1 MDVSCELEQV
11 LHPRE
16 GGPVVLG
23 VKCLHGDEKPRE
35 KPSLSIAA
43 ALDRSASMRG
53 QKLEDMKVAARGL
66 IHRLGPRD
74 RLVLVAFDEGAE
86 VLAAGPVVD
95 RDDFLAEVDRIECL
109 SGTNIQLALETAG
122 RYLRAD
128 PEARSVKRLLLLTDG
143 EASKG
148 DTSADGL
155 ARIAA
160 AHASFEI
167 VTTCLGFGLDYD
179 ELVLDQIA
187 TAGAG
192 RLHHVDAPG
201 KLSEIYGAELDRM
214 RALVAP
220 WISVTVIP
228 SEEARVHGSR
238 NTYPMKRKGRGF
250 ELEISDLSQDEARW
264 VLFDLHVP
272 PARATDEAPLATVIV
287 QWKDTRG
294 ELHEKRQEIVA
305 RYGDDENVKKA
316 EKNGA
321 VLEQI
326 ALLDV
331 AAAKARALADSARG
345 DIEEGSVRLQNTLV
359 RIAGSTSFR
368 SNKLESELDKLGT
381 LKAMMERNEI
391 DEGTRKRVQVEI
403 HEGRAPTFRI
413 DLGDAPPV

>member
-1 MDVSCELEQV
+1 
-11 LHPRE
+11 
-16 GGPVVLG
+16 
-23 VKCLHGDEKPRE
+23 VKCHHGSSEPHE

-53 QKLEDMKVAARGL
+53 PKLADMKVAARAL
-66 IHRLGPRD
+66 IDRLGPRD
-74 RLVLVAFDEGAE
+74 RLALVAFDAGAE

-95 RDDFLAEVDRIECL
+95 REDLYRKVGRIECL

-128 PEARSVKRLLLLTDG
+128 PDAKSVKRLLLLTDG
-143 EASKG
+143 EASLG

-160 AHASFEI
+160 AHANFEI
-167 VTTCLGFGLDYD
+167 VTTCLGFGLEYD
-179 ELVLDQIA
+179 EQVLDQIA

-192 RLHHVDAPG
+192 RLHHVDTTG
-201 KLSEIYGAELDRM
+201 KLADIYAAELDRM

-220 WISVTVIP
+220 WISVSVIP

-250 ELEISDLSQDEARW
+250 ELEISDLSEDEARW
-264 VLFDLHVP
+264 VIFDLHVP
-272 PARATDEAPLATVIV
+272 PAPRSDEAPLATVIV
-287 QWKDTRG
+287 QWRDIRG
-294 ELHEKRQEIVA
+294 ELHEKRQEVVA
-305 RYGDDENVKKA
+305 RYGDDETVKKA

-345 DIEEGSVRLQNTLV
+345 DIQEGSVRLQNTLA
-359 RIAGSTSFR
+359 RIAGSTSYR

-391 DEGTRKRVQVEI
+391 DEGTRKRVQVEV
-403 HEGRAPTFRI
+403 HEGRTPTFRI